1 MNTKGVEELSIC
13 HEYKSS
19 NTNTFKPEG
28 VNLEYN
34 PLITKKYV
42 FHGLML
48 INAVDF
54 ARLHRNIIKKLKRI
68 LFYTVD
74 KLSYWTY
81 ILINR

>member
-19 NTNTFKPEG
+19 NTNTFKPEC

-54 ARLHRNIIKKLKRI
+54 ACLHRNIIK
-68 LFYTVD
+68 
-74 KLSYWTY
+74 
-81 ILINR
+81 N